1 MIADSVGAM
10 DTWEEHAIQR
20 PHLPQ
25 RVTVYEVGPR
35 DGLQNETA
43 TVPLDVRVGFV
54 DRLTSAG
61 LPAIEVGSF
70 VSARAI
76 PQLAET
82 EDVFRRIH
90 RASGVRYPALVP
102 NLQGLE
108 RALSVGVLEVAVFTA
123 ASETFNQH
131 NIHAGVD
138 QSIERFRP
146 VVARAREEK
155 IRVRGYL
162 STAFGCPYEGPV
174 SAEAVREVVHKLLD
188 LPVDEISIGDTIGVA
203 TPAGVYD
210 VIETLYESGVTRAVL
225 ALHFHDTGGTALANV
240 YAGLECGI
248 TTFDASAG
256 GLGGCPYAPG
266 AAGNLAT
273 EDLVYMLE
281 GLKIETGVSLPK
293 LVEASRYLAE
303 ALGHRPPGRYLSAA
317 WGTGGADAADVRRPT
332 S

>member
-1 MIADSVGAM
+1 MDS
-10 DTWEEHAIQR
+10 WEEHAIQR

-35 DGLQNETA
+35 DGLQNESA
-43 TVPLDVRVGFV
+43 TVPPDVRVGFI

-76 PQLAET
+76 PQLADT
-82 EDVFRRIH
+82 EEVFVRIH

-102 NLQGLE
+102 NLKGLE
-108 RALSVGVLEVAVFTA
+108 RALSVGVLEIAVFTA
-123 ASETFNQH
+123 ASETFNRH

-138 QSIERFRP
+138 ESIERFRP
-146 VVARAREEK
+146 VVARAREEG

-203 TPAGVYD
+203 TPAGVYE
-210 VIETLYESGVTRAVL
+210 VVETLYESGVTRGVL
-225 ALHFHDTGGTALANV
+225 ALHFHDTRGTALANV

-273 EDLVYMLE
+273 EDLVYMLD
-281 GLKIETGVSLPK
+281 GLKIETGISLPK

-303 ALGHRPPGRYLSAA
+303 TLGHRPPGRYLSAA
-317 WGTGGADAADVRRPT
+317 WGSGEDAGAET
-332 S
+332 SEGEGR